1 MVSSLE
7 AKHVLALSTISFFFF
22 HGNMNKWH
30 METASYHCYQ
40 FDITLL
46 KYFIYESQVLNKDT
60 SLIKDIYV

>member
-7 AKHVLALSTISFFFF
+7 AKHILALSTIFFFL
-22 HGNMNKWH
+22 HGNMNEWH

-40 FDITLL
+40 FDITFL

-60 SLIKDIYV
+60 SPIKDTYV

>member
-1 MVSSLE
+1 
-7 AKHVLALSTISFFFF
+7 
-22 HGNMNKWH
+22 